1 MAGSKTPVVVKAIWD
16 TGAYGSVIS
25 PKVAR
30 ELGLIPVGVKPI
42 ETANGTYEAYA
53 YVVDMMLP
61 NKLVIRG
68 VEVSESDLKVCDALI
83 GMDVISMGDM
93 KVTNKPTTKFI
104 FRIPAEGRHDGA
116 GGGAGKKT
124 TAVLFAYAVQNGGR
138 SELIHRGGML
148 AFSSRVV

>member
-1 MAGSKTPVVVKAIWD
+1 MRIEPVVERYDKIVRDIQSDLVVVGSGERMAGSKTPVVVKAIWD

-25 PKVAR
+25 PKVAQ
-30 ELGLIPVGVKPI
+30 ELGLVPVGVKPI
-42 ETANGTYEAYA
+42 QTANGTYEAYA

-83 GMDVISMGDM
+83 GMDIISMGDM

-104 FRIPAEGRHDGA
+104 FRIPAEGDTPLVA
-116 GGGAGKKT
+116 
-124 TAVLFAYAVQNGGR
+124 
-138 SELIHRGGML
+138 S
-148 AFSSRVV
+148 

>member
-1 MAGSKTPVVVKAIWD
+1 MRIEPVVERYDKIVRDIQSDLVVVGSGERMAGSKTPVVVKAIWD

-25 PKVAR
+25 PRVAQ
-30 ELGLIPVGVKPI
+30 ELGLVPVGVKPI
-42 ETANGTYEAYA
+42 QTANGTYEAYA

-83 GMDVISMGDM
+83 GMDIISMGDM

-104 FRIPAEGRHDGA
+104 FRIPAEGDTPLVA
-116 GGGAGKKT
+116 
-124 TAVLFAYAVQNGGR
+124 N
-138 SELIHRGGML
+138 
-148 AFSSRVV
+148 